1 MAEKE
6 HKEQKIGSQLPGES
20 IKVIAESVGIS
31 GIPDDAA
38 SVLAE
43 DSSYRLKQIVQEA
56 VKFMHHGKRHR
67 LSTADIDHA
76 LRAQNIEPLYGFQ
89 TGDSIPFRFA
99 SGGGRELHFV
109 EEKEFDLQE
118 IVNST
123 LPKIPIDIALKAH
136 WLCIEGVQPS
146 IPENPPPASKD
157 QQQKEIL
164 DTTVKTVIEKQP
176 KVAPI
181 PEPHK
186 IKHKHKGITDLAKV
200 KDLSNHELSVEQ
212 QLYYKEITEAC
223 VGPDEARRSEALQ
236 SLASDPGLHQ
246 MLPRFSTFISEGV
259 KINVVQNNLALLIY
273 LMRMVKSIM
282 DNQTLYLE
290 KYLHEFIPAVCT
302 CIVSKQLCMRPEV
315 DNHWALRDFAARL
328 MGQMCKN
335 FSTSTNNIQARITKT
350 FTQAI
355 QSEKAA
361 LATQY
366 GAVAGLGEMGSEV
379 IKSFLL
385 PHVKDIG
392 EKVKIVLEGP
402 ILNSADKIAAEN
414 IKKSLAKYLS
424 PVLKALKGPSASIE
438 DYTAEFGSL
447 GSMLHTA
454 VGRERKSSGNQGN
467 QLAKIAAGTPTQ
479 ERSRPTVTIPTPRS
493 QFVIQQSSSIGNMP
507 GTPKQ
512 AQGGIRTPGTPSII
526 QGGQPKTP
534 STPGQQKFIV
544 MTSQARPS
552 NNGQSDKPL
561 SMSSG
566 TPTVVKVMSGN
577 PQGQIPTAVPR
588 TPTTPKIV
596 VMSMTQGNSALP
608 GQAGGNSQD
617 LGMRSVFSEQIN
629 NIKKENENS

>member
-6 HKEQKIGSQLPGES
+6 HKEQKIGSQLSGES

-43 DSSYRLKQIVQEA
+43 DSSYRLKQIIQEA
-56 VKFMHHGKRHR
+56 VKFMHHGKRLK

-76 LRAQNIEPLYGFQ
+76 MRAENIEPLYGFEA
-89 TGDSIPFRFA
+89 GDSIPFRFA
-99 SGGGRELHFV
+99 SGGGRELHFI
-109 EEKEFDLQE
+109 EEKEFDLQDV
-118 IVNST
+118 VNST
-123 LPKIPIDIALKAH
+123 LPKIPVDISLKAH
-136 WLCIEGVQPS
+136 WLCIDGIQPS
-146 IPENPPPASKD
+146 TAENPPPASKD

-164 DTTVKTVIEKQP
+164 DTTIKKVIDKQQ
-176 KVAPI
+176 KVPPVA
-181 PEPHK
+181 EPSK
-186 IKHKHKGITDLAKV
+186 IKHKHKAITDLAKV
-200 KDLSNHELSVEQ
+200 KDLSTHELSVEQ

-328 MGQMCKN
+328 MGQICKN

-366 GAVAGLGEMGSEV
+366 GAIAGLGEMGSEV

-392 EKVKIVLEGP
+392 EKVQSVLEGP
-402 ILNSADKIAAEN
+402 ILNAADKIAGEN

-424 PVLKALKGPSASIE
+424 PVLKALKGAGASVD
-438 DYTAEFGSL
+438 DYVSEFGSL
-447 GSMLHTA
+447 GNLLHTA

-467 QLAKIAAGTPTQ
+467 QLAKAAAGTSTQ
-479 ERSRPTVTIPTPRS
+479 DRTRPMVTIPTPRS
-493 QFVIQQSSSIGNMP
+493 QFVIQQSSSLGSLP
-507 GTPKQ
+507 GTPKTP
-512 AQGGIRTPGTPSII
+512 QGGIRTPGTPSVI

-561 SMSSG
+561 SISSG
-566 TPTVVKVMSGN
+566 TPTVVKVMSGSA
-577 PQGQIPTAVPR
+577 QGQMPTAVPR

-596 VMSMTQGNSALP
+596 VMSMSQGNSSIA
-608 GQAGGNSQD
+608 GQSGGNSQD
-617 LGMRSVFSEQIN
+617 LGMRSVFSEQLN
-629 NIKKENENS
+629 NMKKESENG

>member
-1 MAEKE
+1 MADKE

-99 SGGGRELHFV
+99 SGGGRELHFI

-366 GAVAGLGEMGSEV
+366 GAIAGLGEMGSEV

-467 QLAKIAAGTPTQ
+467 QLAKITAGTPTQ
-479 ERSRPTVTIPTPRS
+479 DRARPTVTIPTPRS
-493 QFVIQQSSSIGNMP
+493 QFVIQQSPSIGNMP

-512 AQGGIRTPGTPSII
+512 AQAGIRTPGTPSII

-577 PQGQIPTAVPR
+577 PQGQIPAAVPR

-596 VMSMTQGNSALP
+596 VMSMSQGNSSLP

>member
-6 HKEQKIGSQLPGES
+6 HKEQKIGSQLSAES

-38 SVLAE
+38 GVLAE
-43 DSSYRLKQIVQEA
+43 DSSYRLKQIIQEA
-56 VKFMHHGKRHR
+56 VKFMHHGKRLK

-76 LRAQNIEPLYGFQ
+76 LRAENIEPLYGFEA
-89 TGDSIPFRFA
+89 GDSIPFRFA
-99 SGGGRELHFV
+99 SGGGRELHFI
-109 EEKEFDLQE
+109 EEKEFDLQDV
-118 IVNST
+118 VNST
-123 LPKIPIDIALKAH
+123 LPKIPVDISLKAH
-136 WLCIEGVQPS
+136 WLCIDGIQPS
-146 IPENPPPASKD
+146 TAENPPPASKD

-164 DTTVKTVIEKQP
+164 DTTIKKVIDKQQ
-176 KVAPI
+176 KVPPVA
-181 PEPHK
+181 EPSK

-200 KDLSNHELSVEQ
+200 KDLSTHELSVEQ

-328 MGQMCKN
+328 MGQICKN

-366 GAVAGLGEMGSEV
+366 GAIAGLGEMGSEV

-392 EKVKIVLEGP
+392 EKVQSVLEGP
-402 ILNSADKIAAEN
+402 ILNAADKIAGEN

-424 PVLKALKGPSASIE
+424 PVLKALKGAGASVE
-438 DYTAEFGSL
+438 DYVAEFGSV
-447 GSMLHTA
+447 GSLLHTA

-467 QLAKIAAGTPTQ
+467 QLAKAAAGTSTQ
-479 ERSRPTVTIPTPRS
+479 DRSRPMVTIPTPRS
-493 QFVIQQSSSIGNMP
+493 QFVIQQSSSLGSLP
-507 GTPKQ
+507 GTPKTP
-512 AQGGIRTPGTPSII
+512 QGGIRTPGTSSVI

-561 SMSSG
+561 SISSG
-566 TPTVVKVMSGN
+566 TPTVVKVMSGSA
-577 PQGQIPTAVPR
+577 QGQMPTAVPR

-596 VMSMTQGNSALP
+596 VMSMSQGNSSVA
-608 GQAGGNSQD
+608 GQTGGNSQD
-617 LGMRSVFSEQIN
+617 LGMRSVFSEQLN
-629 NIKKENENS
+629 SMKKESENG